1 MQIMKAYIGG
11 LQLASNP
18 GIADPA
24 ILETIACREALTR
37 AEDLSIQ
44 KVCIS
49 SDCQVALGDTRKS
62 GTAVRRA
69 LSFWHMLLLVLVI
82 SCFLSLLQR

>member
-18 GIADPA
+18 GITDPA
-24 ILETIACREALTR
+24 ILKTIACREALTR

-49 SDCQVALGDTRKS
+49 SDCQVALGDIAR
-62 GTAVRRA
+62 GNGENNAVVVREVEVHFAILR
-69 LSFWHMLLLVLVI
+69 SSI
-82 SCFLSLLQR
+82 YS